1 MLLIFF
7 ASKLDINSNTEE
19 IILLG
24 AFLNALNLFAT
35 YGFFNIKIKKNIF
48 PKNGKNKLFSVKCC
62 SLARALEIFRLF
74 EAAARGR
81 ENTNEKALRVS
92 HVCT

>member
-35 YGFFNIKIKKNIF
+35 FELFNIKIKKH
-48 PKNGKNKLFSVKCC
+48 FSEKWEEQTFFSEVL
-62 SLARALEIFRLF
+62 LARSS
-74 EAAARGR
+74 
-81 ENTNEKALRVS
+81 T
-92 HVCT
+92 

>member
-1 MLLIFF
+1 L
-7 ASKLDINSNTEE
+7 
-19 IILLG
+19 
-24 AFLNALNLFAT
+24 
-35 YGFFNIKIKKNIF
+35 
-48 PKNGKNKLFSVKCC
+48 
-62 SLARALEIFRLF
+62 LARALEIFRLF

>member
-35 YGFFNIKIKKNIF
+35 FELFNIKIKKT
-48 PKNGKNKLFSVKCC
+48 FSRKM
-62 SLARALEIFRLF
+62 
-74 EAAARGR
+74 GR
-81 ENTNEKALRVS
+81 TNFFQ
-92 HVCT
+92 